1 MQLRYLENVVL
12 KKATKTKQNNGTYI
26 NVYTKIDDYNVQIE
40 ELTDAI
46 SASIYGATINKM
58 YRISSPL
65 KALETYLKP
74 KINNS
79 DDNLSLYFIEYNN
92 GLYKITAVRSN
103 WIDIVYSEISQ
114 RPVPPTPTN
123 PVEQTEPVEVEN
135 EIN

>member
-1 MQLRYLENVVL
+1 MQLRYLEEVVL
-12 KKATKTKQNNGTYI
+12 KKATKTKQDNGSYVNTYTEI
-26 NVYTKIDDYNVQIE
+26 LNYKVQIE

-58 YRISSPL
+58 YRISSQL

-74 KINNS
+74 KINSS

-92 GLYKITAVRSN
+92 GLYKITSVRNS

-114 RPVPPTPTN
+114 RPTPPTPTN
-123 PVEQTEPVEVEN
+123 PVETTEPVEVEN
-135 EIN
+135 ETN